1 MLGNNLLL
9 LSKVVDVLLTF
20 EMKSV
25 SPCVYIL
32 KTIVGLMW
40 MGEGEEGSRWRGYSL
55 NYQLEILF
63 FSFLSEKLSIS
74 TTN

>member
-1 MLGNNLLL
+1 MFGNDLLV
-9 LSKVVDVLLTF
+9 LSRVVDMLLTF

-40 MGEGEEGSRWRGYSL
+40 MEEGEEGGR
-55 NYQLEILF
+55 
-63 FSFLSEKLSIS
+63 
-74 TTN
+74 

>member
-9 LSKVVDVLLTF
+9 LSKVVDMLLTF

-40 MGEGEEGSRWRGYSL
+40 IGEGEEGSR
-55 NYQLEILF
+55 
-63 FSFLSEKLSIS
+63 
-74 TTN
+74 